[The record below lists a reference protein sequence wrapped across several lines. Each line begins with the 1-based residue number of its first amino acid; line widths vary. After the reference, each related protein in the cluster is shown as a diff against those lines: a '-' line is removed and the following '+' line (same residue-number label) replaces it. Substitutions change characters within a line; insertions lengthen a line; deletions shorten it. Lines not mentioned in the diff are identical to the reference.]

1 MSKKK
6 KTKAKDNESAT
17 RTKDRPPGPHDRV
30 LDNGLVYGRWYGG
43 APQDC
48 PNSCRGVPEGIHVP
62 PCPLNT
68 SNRAEP
74 EEMPAETSP
83 EAVTSDE

>member
-6 KTKAKDNESAT
+6 KTKAKDSGSAAEI
-17 RTKDRPPGPHDRV
+17 KDRPPGPNERV

-43 APQDC
+43 APQEC
-48 PNSCRGVPEGIHVP
+48 GCHGVPEGIHVP

-68 SNRAEP
+68 SKRAEP
-74 EEMPAETSP
+74 EEAAEETP
-83 EAVTSDE
+83 TEAVSSDG

>member
-1 MSKKK
+1 MSKKEK
-6 KTKAKDNESAT
+6 PESNEQEPEA
-17 RTKDRPPGPHDRV
+17 RTKDRPPGPTDRV

-48 PNSCRGVPEGIHVP
+48 PNACRGLPEGLHVP

-68 SNRAEP
+68 SERAP
-74 EEMPAETSP
+74 VK
-83 EAVTSDE
+83 EAVETVKSDG

>member
-6 KTKAKDNESAT
+6 KTKAKDNGSAAEI
-17 RTKDRPPGPHDRV
+17 KDRPPGPNERV

-68 SNRAEP
+68 SERAEVETL
-74 EEMPAETSP
+74 EESP
-83 EAVTSDE
+83 SEVVPSDG